1 LRTLA
6 VAALVVG
13 LTPLAF
19 AQSAKTTASQDRP
32 DVAASDDV
40 VNYARGG
47 VTVYTSRAT
56 FEGDNPGLPT
66 EDFEEAAGT
75 LACTA
80 FDGPVN
86 SATNSQFLSPGD
98 ILPGVIVT
106 TSPTTSPDIFI
117 ADPGCFDA
125 TSIWIGNNNNTND
138 LVMQFD
144 PAVDAVGFDV
154 DLDNVGTTT
163 TIDAL

>member
-1 LRTLA
+1 SHRCRRSYPDRTPPRRGAGIPVPLSTTYLYPMANALRTLA

-86 SATNSQFLSPGD
+86 SATNNQFFSPG
-98 ILPGVIVT
+98 
-106 TSPTTSPDIFI
+106 
-117 ADPGCFDA
+117 
-125 TSIWIGNNNNTND
+125 
-138 LVMQFD
+138 
-144 PAVDAVGFDV
+144 
-154 DLDNVGTTT
+154 
-163 TIDAL
+163 